1 MDTIYPMTIPWK
13 SIYVRTVGSF
23 WMMWSSL
30 APPKKMVLHFHQT
43 TQCWPSQYN
52 TGHVKNCFEIDPPR
66 VGKTSSELQRA
77 LEVARLQKTCRTKS
91 PKMYQRGWW
100 GTFHRTSCKRIY
112 GSVSRVAPPPP
123 PMVWVPPPLPPYL
136 MHFAHATVAKL
147 TFPYFCMHAAVAK
160 RTFSFCWMNP
170 LAGFGGSIARNCGEM
185 QILSSKNGSAQ
196 CTGHFNAQQMES
208 YTYTYPCT
216 YIFININ
223 SYICKNIYVY
233 LHIHICTYPYTYIH
247 IYINIYIHTSSTAT
261 TTTTHTTGGGVYYTD
276 PLPYHYYHNYFH
288 HHHHYHHHHA
298 PITHTTGGG

>member
-1 MDTIYPMTIPWK
+1 MCPMSEWDI
-13 SIYVRTVGSF
+13 SEVGEY
-23 WMMWSSL
+23 MSSVY
-30 APPKKMVLHFHQT
+30 MVPCPVL
-43 TQCWPSQYN
+43 
-52 TGHVKNCFEIDPPR
+52 
-66 VGKTSSELQRA
+66 
-77 LEVARLQKTCRTKS
+77 
-91 PKMYQRGWW
+91 
-100 GTFHRTSCKRIY
+100 
-112 GSVSRVAPPPP
+112 PPPP
-123 PMVWVPPPLPPYL
+123 PHGMGPPPLPPYL

-233 LHIHICTYPYTYIH
+233 LHIHICTYPYTYIFINIITYVKIYTY
-247 IYINIYIHTSSTAT
+247 IYIFIYVHIHI
-261 TTTTHTTGGGVYYTD
+261 HIDIFIYT
-276 PLPYHYYHNYFH
+276 
-288 HHHHYHHHHA
+288 
-298 PITHTTGGG
+298 